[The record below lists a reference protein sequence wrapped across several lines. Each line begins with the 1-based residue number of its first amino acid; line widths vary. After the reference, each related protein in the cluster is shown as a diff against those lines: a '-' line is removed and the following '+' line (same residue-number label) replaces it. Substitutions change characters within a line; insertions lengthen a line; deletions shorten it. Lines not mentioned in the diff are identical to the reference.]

1 MTITQRHQP
10 PTITEVLL
18 MTKLL
23 LVTFLAT
30 ASALKVAGGPVVPQP
45 AVKPSS
51 MSTALQLRG
60 GGMVDQGVW
69 LKAASAFF
77 GLYGV
82 GFLLAPEMTI
92 TQNFVV
98 TPDKYHSFFA
108 RNIGLCILY
117 TVYLLNYKMDVAA
130 AVPALVA
137 YMAICAVVG
146 PVYAELKL
154 ETTPAHKAALLMVP
168 FIVTGLLAL

>member
-1 MTITQRHQP
+1 
-10 PTITEVLL
+10 
-18 MTKLL
+18 
-23 LVTFLAT
+23 
-30 ASALKVAGGPVVPQP
+30 
-45 AVKPSS
+45 
-51 MSTALQLRG
+51 
-60 GGMVDQGVW
+60 
-69 LKAASAFF
+69 
-77 GLYGV
+77 
-82 GFLLAPEMTI
+82 MTI